1 MKQST
6 LGIVKPDAVK
16 TGALGAIL
24 KRLQEGGL
32 TVAGL
37 KMIHLT
43 PESAQGFYRVHR
55 ERPFFDSLTAFMSE
69 GPCVV
74 MVLEGENAIDR
85 WRNLMGATDPA
96 QAGQGT
102 IRKDFGQNIERNAVH
117 GSDSPESAD
126 FEIAYF
132 FNALEMTGW

>member
-1 MKQST
+1 MNQST

-16 TGALGAIL
+16 TGSLGAIL
-24 KRLQEGGL
+24 KRLEAGGL

-37 KMIHLT
+37 KMVHLT
-43 PESAQGFYRVHR
+43 RELAQGFYAVHR
-55 ERPFFDSLTAFMSE
+55 DRPFFDSLTGFMSE

-74 MVLEGENAIDR
+74 MVLRGEIAINR
-85 WRNLMGATDPA
+85 WRALMGATDPG
-96 QAGQGT
+96 QAGEGT

-117 GSDSPESAD
+117 GSDSPESAN

-132 FNALEMTGW
+132 FNALELSG

>member
-1 MKQST
+1 MNQST

-16 TGALGAIL
+16 TGSLGPIL
-24 KRLQEGGL
+24 KRLEAGGL

-37 KMIHLT
+37 KMVHLT
-43 PESAQGFYRVHR
+43 RELAQGFYAVHR
-55 ERPFFDSLTAFMSE
+55 DRPFFDSLTDFMSE

-74 MVLEGENAIDR
+74 MVLKGENAIDR
-85 WRNLMGATDPA
+85 WRALMGATDPG
-96 QAGQGT
+96 QAGEGT

-117 GSDSPESAD
+117 GSDSPESAN

-132 FNALEMTGW
+132 FNALELSG

>member
-1 MKQST
+1 MNQST

-16 TGALGAIL
+16 TGSLGAIL
-24 KRLQEGGL
+24 KRLEADGL

-37 KMIHLT
+37 KMVHLT
-43 PESAQGFYRVHR
+43 RELAQGFYAVHR
-55 ERPFFDSLTAFMSE
+55 SRPFFDSLTDFMSE

-74 MVLEGENAIDR
+74 MVLRGENAIDR
-85 WRNLMGATDPA
+85 WRTLMGATDPG
-96 QAGQGT
+96 QAGEGT

-117 GSDSPESAD
+117 GSDSPDSAN

-132 FNALEMTGW
+132 FNALELSG

>member
-1 MKQST
+1 MNQST

-16 TGALGAIL
+16 TGSLGAIL
-24 KRLQEGGL
+24 KRLEAGGL

-37 KMIHLT
+37 KMVHLT
-43 PESAQGFYRVHR
+43 RELAQGFYAVHR
-55 ERPFFDSLTAFMSE
+55 NRPFFDSLTDFMSE

-74 MVLEGENAIDR
+74 MVLKGENAIDR
-85 WRNLMGATDPA
+85 WRALMGATDPG
-96 QAGQGT
+96 QAGEGT

-117 GSDSPESAD
+117 GSDGPESAN

-132 FNALEMTGW
+132 FNALELSG

>member
-1 MKQST
+1 MNQST

-16 TGALGAIL
+16 TGSLGAIL
-24 KRLQEGGL
+24 KRVEEGGL

-37 KMIHLT
+37 KLIHLT
-43 PESAQGFYRVHR
+43 RELAQGFYRVHR
-55 ERPFFDSLTAFMSE
+55 NRPFFDSLTAFMSE
-69 GPCVV
+69 GPCLI
-74 MVLEGENAIDR
+74 MVLRGENAIDR
-85 WRNLMGATDPA
+85 WRALMGATDPA
-96 QAGQGT
+96 QAGEGT

-132 FNALEMTGW
+132 FDALEFTG

>member
-1 MKQST
+1 MNQFT

-16 TGALGAIL
+16 TGSLGAIL
-24 KRLQEGGL
+24 KRLEAGGL

-37 KMIHLT
+37 KMVRLT
-43 PESAQGFYRVHR
+43 PEMARGFYGVHR
-55 ERPFFDSLTAFMSE
+55 DRPFFDSLTAFMSE

-74 MVLEGENAIDR
+74 MVLKGENAIDR
-85 WRNLMGATDPA
+85 WRTLMGATDPA
-96 QAGQGT
+96 QAVEGT

-117 GSDSPESAD
+117 GSDSPESAN

-132 FNALEMTGW
+132 FNALELTG

>member
-1 MKQST
+1 MNQST

-16 TGALGAIL
+16 TGSLGPIL
-24 KRLQEGGL
+24 KRLEAGGL

-37 KMIHLT
+37 KMVHLT
-43 PESAQGFYRVHR
+43 RELAQGFYAVHR
-55 ERPFFDSLTAFMSE
+55 DRPFFDSLTDFMSE

-74 MVLEGENAIDR
+74 MVLKGENAIDR
-85 WRNLMGATDPA
+85 WRALMGATDPG
-96 QAGQGT
+96 QAGEGT

-117 GSDSPESAD
+117 GSDSPESAK

-132 FNALEMTGW
+132 FNALELAE

>member
-1 MKQST
+1 MNQST

-16 TGALGAIL
+16 TGSLGAIL
-24 KRLQEGGL
+24 KRLEADGL

-37 KMIHLT
+37 KMVHLT
-43 PESAQGFYRVHR
+43 RELAQGFYAVHR
-55 ERPFFDSLTAFMSE
+55 SRPFFDSLTDFMSE

-74 MVLEGENAIDR
+74 MVLRGENAIDR
-85 WRNLMGATDPA
+85 WRALMGATDPG
-96 QAGQGT
+96 QAGEGT

-117 GSDSPESAD
+117 GSDSPDSAN

-132 FNALEMTGW
+132 FNALELSG

>member
-16 TGALGAIL
+16 TGSLGAIL
-24 KRLQEGGL
+24 KRLEEGGL
-32 TVAGL
+32 AVVGL

-43 PESAQGFYRVHR
+43 GELAQGFYRVHR
-55 ERPFFDSLTAFMSE
+55 NRPFFDSLTAFMSE
-69 GPCVV
+69 GPCVI
-74 MVLEGENAIDR
+74 MVLQGENAIDR
-85 WRNLMGATDPA
+85 WRSLMGATDPA
-96 QAGQGT
+96 QAGEGT

-132 FNALEMTGW
+132 FSALEMTG

>member
-1 MKQST
+1 MNQST

-16 TGALGAIL
+16 TGSLGAIL
-24 KRLQEGGL
+24 KRLEAGGL

-37 KMIHLT
+37 KMVHLT
-43 PESAQGFYRVHR
+43 RELAQGFYAVHR
-55 ERPFFDSLTAFMSE
+55 SRPFFDSLTDFMSE

-74 MVLEGENAIDR
+74 MVLRGENAIDR
-85 WRNLMGATDPA
+85 WRALMGATDPG
-96 QAGQGT
+96 QAGEGT

-117 GSDSPESAD
+117 GSDSPESAN

-132 FNALEMTGW
+132 FNALELSG

>member
-1 MKQST
+1 MNQST

-16 TGALGAIL
+16 TGSLGAIL
-24 KRLQEGGL
+24 KRLEAGGL

-37 KMIHLT
+37 KMVHLT
-43 PESAQGFYRVHR
+43 RELAQGFYAVHR
-55 ERPFFDSLTAFMSE
+55 DRPFFDSLTDFMSE

-74 MVLEGENAIDR
+74 MVLKGENAIDR
-85 WRNLMGATDPA
+85 WRALMGATDPG
-96 QAGQGT
+96 QAGEGT

-117 GSDSPESAD
+117 GSDSPESAN

-132 FNALEMTGW
+132 FNALELSG

>member
-1 MKQST
+1 MNQST

-16 TGALGAIL
+16 TGSLGAIL
-24 KRLQEGGL
+24 KRLEAGGL

-37 KMIHLT
+37 KMVHLT
-43 PESAQGFYRVHR
+43 RELAQGFYAVHR
-55 ERPFFDSLTAFMSE
+55 NRPFFDSLTDFMSE

-74 MVLEGENAIDR
+74 MVLKGENAIDR
-85 WRNLMGATDPA
+85 WRALMGATDPG
-96 QAGQGT
+96 QAGEGT

-117 GSDSPESAD
+117 GSDSPESAK

-132 FNALEMTGW
+132 FNALELSR

>member
-1 MKQST
+1 MNQST

-16 TGALGAIL
+16 TGSLGAIL
-24 KRLQEGGL
+24 KRLEADGL

-37 KMIHLT
+37 KMVHLT
-43 PESAQGFYRVHR
+43 RELAQGFYAVHR
-55 ERPFFDSLTAFMSE
+55 SRPFFDSLTDFMSE

-74 MVLEGENAIDR
+74 MVLKGEDAIDR
-85 WRNLMGATDPA
+85 WRTLMGATDPA
-96 QAGQGT
+96 QAGEGT

-117 GSDSPESAD
+117 GSDSPESAS

-132 FNALEMTGW
+132 FNALELAG

>member
-1 MKQST
+1 MSQST

-16 TGALGAIL
+16 AGSLGAIV
-24 KRLQEGGL
+24 KRLEAGDL
-32 TVAGL
+32 TVVGL

-43 PESAQGFYRVHR
+43 RELAQGFYRVHR
-55 ERPFFDSLTAFMSE
+55 NRPFFDSLTAFMSE

-74 MVLEGENAIDR
+74 MVLQGENAIDR
-85 WRNLMGATDPA
+85 WRALLGATDPA
-96 QAGQGT
+96 QAGEGT
-102 IRKDFGQNIERNAVH
+102 IRKDFGQNIERNAAH

-132 FNALEMTGW
+132 FNALELTG